1 MNRGTLIFL
10 SFSFVWDGTK
20 LQFVAVMRTNVQVHV
35 LEVRTV
41 SVALSVS
48 VSLSLSLYSI
58 ELLVRWLHLSS
69 PARNTKEVPFPFI
82 LLPDENLIF
91 QLIRAAT
98 RIHTYQPDW

>member
-1 MNRGTLIFL
+1 MNIGTLIFFFF

-20 LQFVAVMRTNVQVHV
+20 LQFVDVMRTNVQVHV

-48 VSLSLSLYSI
+48 ESLSLSLYSI

-69 PARNTKEVPFPFI
+69 PARNT
-82 LLPDENLIF
+82 
-91 QLIRAAT
+91 
-98 RIHTYQPDW
+98 